1 MGWCQVNTEKKWME
15 LTPAEKREERL
26 KRWLS
31 TSGIKFS
38 SPEAEKAYQ
47 ERVTRFTRA
56 FQMEKPDRVPCILPA
71 SNFAAYYAG
80 TDLRTVMYDYDEL
93 KRAWRKFLYEFGDSD
108 MFFGP
113 GMVPPGRALEAVD
126 YKLYSWPGHGISGD
140 TTTYQCVEGEYM
152 KADEYDALIK
162 DPSNFWLRTYMPRV
176 FGALKGFPQLPP
188 WTTFEEIAI
197 QSFIPFGLPDV
208 QAGFEA
214 LLEAGRES
222 LKWATAVM
230 EVSQEAMGLGFP
242 GIMAALAKAPFD
254 TLGDTLRG
262 TRAIMMD
269 MFQRPEKLQEAMET
283 IASLTI
289 DTAISSV
296 SSAGLPMVMMPLHKG
311 ADGFMSQKQYETFY
325 WPTFKKVIMALVN
338 EGILP
343 ILFAEGSY
351 NTRLDIIKE
360 LPKASVAWWFDQTDM
375 ARAKEVLGDKACL
388 IGNVPTSLLMTGTP
402 QEVKEHCRK
411 LIEVCAP
418 GGGYILSGG
427 ANIDK
432 GDPDNLH
439 AMMEAVKE
447 YGVYK

>member
-1 MGWCQVNTEKKWME
+1 MAKDWKE
-15 LTPAEKREERL
+15 LSPEEKREERF

-31 TSGIKFS
+31 MPGVSFA
-38 SPEAEKAYQ
+38 SPDAERAYK
-47 ERVTRFTRA
+47 ERVTRFTLA
-56 FQMEKPDRVPCILPA
+56 FQLKEPDRVPCIVPA
-71 SNFAAYYAG
+71 GNFAAYYAG
-80 TDLRTVMYDYDEL
+80 SDLRTVMYDYDEL
-93 KRAWRKFLYEFGDSD
+93 KRTWRKFLYEFGDSD

-126 YKLYSWPGHGISGD
+126 YKLYRWPGRGISGD

-162 DPSNFWLRTYMPRV
+162 DPSNFWLRTYLPRV
-176 FGALKGFPQLPP
+176 FGAFEPLRYIPP
-188 WTTFEEIAI
+188 FTTIEEIAI
-197 QSFIPFGLPDV
+197 MSFVPYGRPDV
-208 QAGFEA
+208 QAAFEA

-222 LKWATAVM
+222 MKWMSAVM
-230 EVSQEAMGLGFP
+230 EVSLEAMELGFP
-242 GIMAALAKAPFD
+242 NVMAGLAKAPFD

-269 MFQRPEKLQEAMET
+269 MFQRPDELQAATEK
-283 IASLTI
+283 IALLTI
-289 DTAISSV
+289 DSAISSV
-296 SSAGLPMVMMPLHKG
+296 GESGPPLVMMPLHKG
-311 ADGFMSQKQYETFY
+311 ADGFMSEKQYETFY

-338 EGILP
+338 EGIMP

-375 ARAKEVLGDKACL
+375 TRAKEVLGDKVCI

-402 QEVKEHCRK
+402 QEVKERCRN

-418 GGGYILSGG
+418 GGGYVLAGG

-432 GDPDNLH
+432 GNPDNLR
-439 AMMEAVKE
+439 AMMAAAKE

>member
-1 MGWCQVNTEKKWME
+1 MNTEKKRADLSWE
-15 LTPAEKREERL
+15 EKREERF

-31 TSGIKFS
+31 PTGVKFS
-38 SPEAEKAYQ
+38 SPEAEKLYK

-56 FQMEKPDRVPCILPA
+56 FQVEKPDRVPCILPA
-71 SNFAAYYAG
+71 GNFAAYYAG
-80 TDLRTVMYDYDEL
+80 SDLRTVMYDYDEL
-93 KRAWRKFLYEFGDSD
+93 KRTWRKFLYEFGDSD

-126 YKLYSWPGHGISGD
+126 FKLYKWPGHGISGN
-140 TTTYQCVEGEYM
+140 TTSYQCVEGEYM

-162 DPSNFWLRTYMPRV
+162 DPSNFWLRIYMPRV
-176 FGALKGFPQLPP
+176 FGAFEPLRNIPP
-188 WTTFEEIAI
+188 FTTIEEIAI
-197 QSFIPFGLPDV
+197 MSFVTYGRPDV
-208 QAGFEA
+208 QAAFEA

-222 LKWATAVM
+222 MKWMSAVM

-242 GIMAALAKAPFD
+242 SVMGGLSKAPFD

-269 MFQRPEKLQEAMET
+269 MFQRPDKLQEALEK
-283 IASLTI
+283 IALLTI
-289 DTAISSV
+289 DSALSSV
-296 SSAGLPMVMMPLHKG
+296 GDAGMPLVMMPLHKG
-311 ADGFMSQKQYETFY
+311 ADGFMSEKQYETFY

-338 EGILP
+338 EGIMP

-351 NTRLDIIKE
+351 NTRLEIIKE
-360 LPKASVAWWFDQTDM
+360 LPKTSVAWWFDQTDM
-375 ARAKEVLGDKACL
+375 ARAKEILGDKVCI

-411 LIEVCAP
+411 LIELCAP
-418 GGGYILSGG
+418 GGGYVLSGG

-432 GDPDNLH
+432 GDPDNLR

-447 YGVYK
+447 YSAY

>member
-1 MGWCQVNTEKKWME
+1 MNDKKKLADLSWK
-15 LTPAEKREERL
+15 EKREERF

-31 TSGIKFS
+31 PTGVTFS
-38 SPEAEKAYQ
+38 SPEAERLYK
-47 ERVTRFTRA
+47 ERVTRFTQA
-56 FQMEKPDRVPCILPA
+56 FKVEKPDRVPCILPA
-71 SNFAAYYAG
+71 GNFAAYYAG
-80 TDLRTVMYDYDEL
+80 SDLQTVMYDYDEL

-126 YKLYSWPGHGISGD
+126 FKLYKWPGHGISGD
-140 TTTYQCVEGEYM
+140 TTSYQCVEGEYM

-162 DPSNFWLRTYMPRV
+162 DPTNFWLRIYMPRV
-176 FGALKGFPQLPP
+176 FGAFEPLRNIPSF
-188 WTTFEEIAI
+188 TTIEEIAI
-197 QSFIPFGLPDV
+197 MSFVSYGRPDV
-208 QAGFEA
+208 QAAFEA

-222 LKWATAVM
+222 MKWMSAVM
-230 EVSQEAMGLGFP
+230 EVSQEAMALGFP
-242 GIMAALAKAPFD
+242 SVMGGISKAPFD

-269 MFQRPEKLQEAMET
+269 MFQRPDKLHEALEKIALLSIDSA
-283 IASLTI
+283 IASVG
-289 DTAISSV
+289 D
-296 SSAGLPMVMMPLHKG
+296 AGLPLVMMPLHKG
-311 ADGFMSQKQYETFY
+311 ADGFMSEKQYETFY

-360 LPKASVAWWFDQTDM
+360 LPENSVAWWFDQTDM
-375 ARAKEVLGDKACL
+375 ARAKEVLGDKACI
-388 IGNVPTSLLMTGTP
+388 IGNVPTSLLMTGKP

-411 LIEVCAP
+411 LIELCAP
-418 GGGYILSGG
+418 GGGYVLTGG

-432 GDPDNLH
+432 GNMDNLR

-447 YGVYK
+447 YGTY